1 MAAPSAKPRDKKK
14 AMMAPAVSASCG
26 ATFLYG
32 DRRTKFR
39 FPSCKGEKTRGV
51 EDEKVEPGVKSRVA
65 MR

>member
-32 DRRTKFR
+32 DRGTNFR
-39 FPSCKGEKTRGV
+39 LPSFEGGQR
-51 EDEKVEPGVKSRVA
+51 RHVA
-65 MR
+65 SQMKKLNLV